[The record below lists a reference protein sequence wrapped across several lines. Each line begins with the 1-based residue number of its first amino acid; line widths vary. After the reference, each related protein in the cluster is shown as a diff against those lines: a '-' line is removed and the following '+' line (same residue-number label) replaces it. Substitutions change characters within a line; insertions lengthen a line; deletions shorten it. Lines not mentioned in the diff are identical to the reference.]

1 MSGASRFIPVPHRV
15 LLWIQGLHPDSPGGQ
30 IPLLIKLSIGIWW
43 DLLPVVGRC
52 TSDKGGDKSPSLQ
65 SWQQVP
71 KVCCGNLKL
80 RYGTLRQF
88 TRKQQFIV
96 LAQTQQTCVQRL
108 HPENTEVSPYIPLQ
122 ARSRSKKQSS
132 IHIWLHVTSLAI
144 SFPQCYVTFF
154 IF

>member
-1 MSGASRFIPVPHRV
+1 VVLPGSFLCLTEFCCGSKAFTLTHREDKSPSWSSCLLASGGIFS
-15 LLWIQGLHPDSPGGQ
+15 LWS
-30 IPLLIKLSIGIWW
+30 
-43 DLLPVVGRC
+43 GRC